1 VRLHQCRDRQLDDA
15 QLVKVVCS
23 KHLARSPFAL
33 QLQPL
38 RLVERPALAQAL
50 VLVLVQAE
58 RQVLVLVL
66 VLVLVPVPAPAP
78 VPVPVQVEQ
87 QVLARAL
94 AKQAQQPHSPHQ
106 QLQSQCRPELC
117 RLH

>member
-1 VRLHQCRDRQLDDA
+1 
-15 QLVKVVCS
+15 VKEVCL

-50 VLVLVQAE
+50 VQAE

-66 VLVLVPVPAPAP
+66 VPA
-78 VPVPVQVEQ
+78 QVEQ

-94 AKQAQQPHSPHQ
+94 AKQTQQPHSPHQ
-106 QLQSQCRPELC
+106 QLQSQCQPELC

>member
-1 VRLHQCRDRQLDDA
+1 
-15 QLVKVVCS
+15 VKEVCL

-38 RLVERPALAQAL
+38 RLVERPALAQA
-50 VLVLVQAE
+50 QAE
-58 RQVLVLVL
+58 RQVRVL
-66 VLVLVPVPAPAP
+66 VLVLVPAQA
-78 VPVPVQVEQ
+78 PVQVEQ

-94 AKQAQQPHSPHQ
+94 AKQTQQPHSPHQ
-106 QLQSQCRPELC
+106 QLQSQCQPELC

>member
-1 VRLHQCRDRQLDDA
+1 
-15 QLVKVVCS
+15 VKEVCL

-50 VLVLVQAE
+50 VLVQAE

-66 VLVLVPVPAPAP
+66 VLVPVPVPAQA
-78 VPVPVQVEQ
+78 PVQVEQ

-94 AKQAQQPHSPHQ
+94 AKQALQKNSPHQ
-106 QLQSQCRPELC
+106 QLQSQCRPEPC

>member
-15 QLVKVVCS
+15 QLVKEVCS
-23 KHLARSPFAL
+23 KHLARSQFAL
-33 QLQPL
+33 QLQL
-38 RLVERPALAQAL
+38 LQLVERLVQMQALEL

-58 RQVLVLVL
+58 RQVRVL
-66 VLVLVPVPAPAP
+66 VLVLVPAQA
-78 VPVPVQVEQ
+78 PVQVEQ

-94 AKQAQQPHSPHQ
+94 AKQEQQPHSPHQ
-106 QLQSQCRPELC
+106 QLQSQCQPELC

>member
-1 VRLHQCRDRQLDDA
+1 
-15 QLVKVVCS
+15 
-23 KHLARSPFAL
+23 LARSPFAL
-33 QLQPL
+33 QLQLL

-50 VLVLVQAE
+50 VLVQAE
-58 RQVLVLVL
+58 RQVRVLVR
-66 VLVLVPVPAPAP
+66 VLVLVPAQA
-78 VPVPVQVEQ
+78 QVEQ

-94 AKQAQQPHSPHQ
+94 AKQALQKHSPHQ

>member
-1 VRLHQCRDRQLDDA
+1 MTE
-15 QLVKVVCS
+15 VCS

-50 VLVLVQAE
+50 VLVQAE
-58 RQVLVLVL
+58 RQVR
-66 VLVLVPVPAPAP
+66 VLVLVPAQA
-78 VPVPVQVEQ
+78 PVQVEQ

>member
-1 VRLHQCRDRQLDDA
+1 
-15 QLVKVVCS
+15 
-23 KHLARSPFAL
+23 LARSPFAL

-66 VLVLVPVPAPAP
+66 VLVPVPAPAP
-78 VPVPVQVEQ
+78 APVQVEQ

>member
-1 VRLHQCRDRQLDDA
+1 
-15 QLVKVVCS
+15 VKEVCL

-50 VLVLVQAE
+50 VLVQAE
-58 RQVLVLVL
+58 QQVR
-66 VLVLVPVPAPAP
+66 VPAQA
-78 VPVPVQVEQ
+78 PVQVEQRVLAVQ

-94 AKQAQQPHSPHQ
+94 AKQEQQPHSPHQ
-106 QLQSQCRPELC
+106 QLQSQCQPELC

>member
-1 VRLHQCRDRQLDDA
+1 M
-15 QLVKVVCS
+15 
-23 KHLARSPFAL
+23 
-33 QLQPL
+33 QPL
-38 RLVERPALAQAL
+38 RLVERPALVRAL
-50 VLVLVQAE
+50 APAQAE

-66 VLVLVPVPAPAP
+66 VLVPAQAP
-78 VPVPVQVEQ
+78 VLAVQ

-106 QLQSQCRPELC
+106 QLQSQCRPEPC

>member
-1 VRLHQCRDRQLDDA
+1 
-15 QLVKVVCS
+15 
-23 KHLARSPFAL
+23 LARSPFAL

-78 VPVPVQVEQ
+78 VPVQVEQ

>member
-1 VRLHQCRDRQLDDA
+1 M
-15 QLVKVVCS
+15 KEVCL
-23 KHLARSPFAL
+23 KHLAWSQFAL

-50 VLVLVQAE
+50 VLVQAE
-58 RQVLVLVL
+58 RQVRVL
-66 VLVLVPVPAPAP
+66 VLVLVPAQA
-78 VPVPVQVEQ
+78 PVQVEQ

-94 AKQAQQPHSPHQ
+94 AKQALQKHSPHQ
-106 QLQSQCRPELC
+106 QLQSQCRPEPC

>member
-1 VRLHQCRDRQLDDA
+1 VTE
-15 QLVKVVCS
+15 VCS

-33 QLQPL
+33 QLQLL

-50 VLVLVQAE
+50 VLVQAE
-58 RQVLVLVL
+58 RQVRVLVLVL
-66 VLVLVPVPAPAP
+66 VEQQAPA
-78 VPVPVQVEQ
+78 VQ

-106 QLQSQCRPELC
+106 QLQSQCQPELC

>member
-1 VRLHQCRDRQLDDA
+1 
-15 QLVKVVCS
+15 VKEVCL
-23 KHLARSPFAL
+23 KHLAWSQFAL

-50 VLVLVQAE
+50 VLVQAE

-66 VLVLVPVPAPAP
+66 VLVPA
-78 VPVPVQVEQ
+78 PVQVEQ

-94 AKQAQQPHSPHQ
+94 AKQVLQKHSPHQ
-106 QLQSQCRPELC
+106 QLQSQCQPEPC
-117 RLH
+117 RLR

>member
-1 VRLHQCRDRQLDDA
+1 MTE
-15 QLVKVVCS
+15 VCL
-23 KHLARSPFAL
+23 KHLARLPFAL

-38 RLVERPALAQAL
+38 RLVERPAPAQA
-50 VLVLVQAE
+50 LVQAE
-58 RQVLVLVL
+58 RQVRVR
-66 VLVLVPVPAPAP
+66 VLVLVPAQAPA
-78 VPVPVQVEQ
+78 QVEQ

-106 QLQSQCRPELC
+106 QLQSQCRPEPC

>member
-1 VRLHQCRDRQLDDA
+1 
-15 QLVKVVCS
+15 VKEVCL

-50 VLVLVQAE
+50 VLVQAE
-58 RQVLVLVL
+58 QQVR
-66 VLVLVPVPAPAP
+66 VPAQA
-78 VPVPVQVEQ
+78 PVQVEQRVLAEQ

-94 AKQAQQPHSPHQ
+94 AKQEQQPHSPHQ
-106 QLQSQCRPELC
+106 QLQSQCQPELC

>member
-1 VRLHQCRDRQLDDA
+1 
-15 QLVKVVCS
+15 
-23 KHLARSPFAL
+23 LARSPFAL

-50 VLVLVQAE
+50 VQAE

-66 VLVLVPVPAPAP
+66 VLVPAQA
-78 VPVPVQVEQ
+78 PVQVEQ

-106 QLQSQCRPELC
+106 QLQSQCQPELC

>member
-1 VRLHQCRDRQLDDA
+1 M
-15 QLVKVVCS
+15 KEVCL

-50 VLVLVQAE
+50 VLVQAE

-66 VLVLVPVPAPAP
+66 VLVLVPVPVPAQA
-78 VPVPVQVEQ
+78 PVQVEQ

-94 AKQAQQPHSPHQ
+94 AKQTQQPHSPHQ
-106 QLQSQCRPELC
+106 QLQSQCQPELC

>member
-1 VRLHQCRDRQLDDA
+1 
-15 QLVKVVCS
+15 VKEVCL

-58 RQVLVLVL
+58 RQVR
-66 VLVLVPVPAPAP
+66 VLVPAQA
-78 VPVPVQVEQ
+78 PVQVEQ
-87 QVLARAL
+87 RVLAVQLVLARAL

-106 QLQSQCRPELC
+106 QLQSQCQPELC

>member
-1 VRLHQCRDRQLDDA
+1 V
-15 QLVKVVCS
+15 
-23 KHLARSPFAL
+23 

-50 VLVLVQAE
+50 VLVRAE

-66 VLVLVPVPAPAP
+66 VLVLVPVPAQA
-78 VPVPVQVEQ
+78 PVQVEQ

-94 AKQAQQPHSPHQ
+94 AKQTQQPHSPHQ
-106 QLQSQCRPELC
+106 QLQSQCQPELC

>member
-1 VRLHQCRDRQLDDA
+1 
-15 QLVKVVCS
+15 VKEVCL

-38 RLVERPALAQAL
+38 RLVERRALAQA
-50 VLVLVQAE
+50 LVLVQAE
-58 RQVLVLVL
+58 RQVLVLVR
-66 VLVLVPVPAPAP
+66 VRVPAQAP
-78 VPVPVQVEQ
+78 VEQ
-87 QVLARAL
+87 QLLARAL

>member
-1 VRLHQCRDRQLDDA
+1 
-15 QLVKVVCS
+15 VKEVCL

-50 VLVLVQAE
+50 VLVQAERQVLALVQAE
-58 RQVLVLVL
+58 RQVR
-66 VLVLVPVPAPAP
+66 VPAQA
-78 VPVPVQVEQ
+78 PVQVEQ
-87 QVLARAL
+87 QVLTRAL

-106 QLQSQCRPELC
+106 QLQSQCQPELC

>member
-1 VRLHQCRDRQLDDA
+1 
-15 QLVKVVCS
+15 
-23 KHLARSPFAL
+23 LARSRFAL

-50 VLVLVQAE
+50 VLVQAE
-58 RQVLVLVL
+58 RQVLVLVP
-66 VLVLVPVPAPAP
+66 VPVPAQA
-78 VPVPVQVEQ
+78 PVQVEQ
-87 QVLARAL
+87 KVLARAL

-106 QLQSQCRPELC
+106 QLQSQCQPELC

>member
-1 VRLHQCRDRQLDDA
+1 
-15 QLVKVVCS
+15 VKEVCL

-50 VLVLVQAE
+50 VLVLVLVQAE
-58 RQVLVLVL
+58 QQVQVQ
-66 VLVLVPVPAPAP
+66 A
-78 VPVPVQVEQ
+78 PVQVEQ
-87 QVLARAL
+87 RVLAVQLVLARAL
-94 AKQAQQPHSPHQ
+94 AKQTQQPHSPHQ
-106 QLQSQCRPELC
+106 QLQSQCQPELC

>member
-1 VRLHQCRDRQLDDA
+1 M
-15 QLVKVVCS
+15 
-23 KHLARSPFAL
+23 KHLARLPFAL

-38 RLVERPALAQAL
+38 RLVERPALALA
-50 VLVLVQAE
+50 LVLVQAE
-58 RQVLVLVL
+58 RQVRVLVLVL
-66 VLVLVPVPAPAP
+66 VLVLVPVP
-78 VPVPVQVEQ
+78 VPVLAVQ

-106 QLQSQCRPELC
+106 QLQSQCRPEPC

>member
-1 VRLHQCRDRQLDDA
+1 
-15 QLVKVVCS
+15 VKEVCL

-33 QLQPL
+33 QLQLL
-38 RLVERPALAQAL
+38 RLVERRALAQA
-50 VLVLVQAE
+50 LVLVQAE

-66 VLVLVPVPAPAP
+66 VPA
-78 VPVPVQVEQ
+78 QVEQ

-94 AKQAQQPHSPHQ
+94 AKQEQQPHSPHQ
-106 QLQSQCRPELC
+106 QLQSQCQPELC

>member
-1 VRLHQCRDRQLDDA
+1 
-15 QLVKVVCS
+15 
-23 KHLARSPFAL
+23 LARSPFAL

-58 RQVLVLVL
+58 RQVRVL
-66 VLVLVPVPAPAP
+66 VLVLVPAQA
-78 VPVPVQVEQ
+78 PVQVEQ

-106 QLQSQCRPELC
+106 QLQSQCRPEPC